1 MGVRQRR
8 HRDRERLKGKILR
21 AARELFI
28 RHGYENVSMRRVAR
42 KIEYSPT
49 TIYLYFKDK
58 AELLQSVCDETFVGL
73 NQKLEAILEEGPP
86 LEGLKK
92 GLRAYVD
99 FGLENPHHYRVT
111 LLMPH
116 PPEERSERY
125 LAPDAPGTTAF
136 SYLRMG
142 VAAAIDAGELRP
154 MDVETAS
161 QALWA
166 GVHGVTSLLIVHP
179 DFPWVER
186 ERLISSVID
195 SLVDG
200 MSTRAER

>member
-8 HRDRERLKGKILR
+8 HRDRERLRGKILK

-58 AELLQSVCDETFVGL
+58 ADLSRASATRRSRVS
-73 NQKLEAILEEGPP
+73 NRKLEAILEEEPT
-86 LEGLKK
+86 LEGLRK

-111 LLMPH
+111 FLVAQ
-116 PPEERSERY
+116 PPEERSEKY
-125 LAPDAPGTTAF
+125 LAPDSPGMKAF
-136 SYLRMG
+136 AYLREA
-142 VAAAIDAGELRP
+142 VSASIEAGHLRP

-161 QALWA
+161 QTLWA
-166 GVHGVTSLLIVHP
+166 GVHGVTSILIVHP
-179 DFPWVER
+179 DFPWVDR
-186 ERLISSVID
+186 EKLIETVID
-195 SLVDG
+195 SMIDG
-200 MSTRAER
+200 LRPSHV

>member
-28 RHGYENVSMRRVAR
+28 RHGYENVSMRRVAQ

-58 AELLQSVCDETFVGL
+58 ADLLQSVCDETFEGL
-73 NQKLEAILEEGPP
+73 NQKLEAILEEEPP

-111 LLMPH
+111 FLMPY
-116 PPEERSERY
+116 PPEERSEKY
-125 LAPDAPGTTAF
+125 LAPDSPGMKAF
-136 SYLRMG
+136 SYLRLAVSASM
-142 VAAAIDAGELRP
+142 DAGDLREV
-154 MDVETAS
+154 DVETAS

-166 GVHGVTSLLIVHP
+166 AVHGVTSILIVHP

-186 ERLISSVID
+186 ERLIASVID

-200 MSTRAER
+200 MRA